1 MQALASGG
9 PEVGVAVGP
18 ATRRRRKVA
27 RMVFTVV
34 LVFAVTWLPIHVF
47 NLCFTLVDPFPRT
60 EVMYNVKVRWRLV
73 LHQGAV
79 VYSSLYSFIC
89 IQF

>member
-1 MQALASGG
+1 MQALTSGG

-73 LHQGAV
+73 LHQVAV
-79 VYSSLYSFIC
+79 VHSSIYSFIC